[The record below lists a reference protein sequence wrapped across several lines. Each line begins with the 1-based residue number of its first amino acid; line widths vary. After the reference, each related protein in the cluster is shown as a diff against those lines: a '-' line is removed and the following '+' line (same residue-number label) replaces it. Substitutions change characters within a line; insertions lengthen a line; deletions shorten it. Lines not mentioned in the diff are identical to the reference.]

1 LLLYRN
7 VCVENKKKQN
17 AGSKADFLLT
27 QMASEILQHDT
38 DLDYVENLHLKIK
51 NQQESYKIL
60 YDRYVLLYDEVSKLR
75 ADWASFQRYSS
86 SL

>member
-1 LLLYRN
+1 
-7 VCVENKKKQN
+7 
-17 AGSKADFLLT
+17 
-27 QMASEILQHDT
+27 MASEILQHDT

-60 YDRYVLLYDEVSKLR
+60 YARYVLLYDEVSKLR